1 MYICMNQDL
10 ECLPKS
16 TGKILELFW
25 AMLRVTGNTDLECL
39 RGAYRHSNTRQCIVN
54 LHILFIVTDNHL
66 ETPLEKVNKEVVF
79 RNPTVRTLLNKSTLR
94 TLPHLEPSLTI
105 IYNIYIYMYIY
116 ICNLETQIYIYIYM
130 CDFGSLGYAENLCRG
145 TIKMLNTHQILYIY
159 IRNRTVRTPPK
170 TY

>member
-1 MYICMNQDL
+1 MPCPLICHIQDLVYICMNQDL

-116 ICNLETQIYIYIYM
+116 IYM
-130 CDFGSLGYAENLCRG
+130 
-145 TIKMLNTHQILYIY
+145 
-159 IRNRTVRTPPK
+159 
-170 TY
+170 